1 MQLTSQTM
9 KDLFQH
15 FFDAEVA
22 VLANILFPKANATI
36 RFSSLTPTTFDRSRS
51 VWGSSGV
58 KMQRFSGARNGS
70 AAITNI

>member
-22 VLANILFPKANATI
+22 VLANILFPKANATVDLV
-36 RFSSLTPTTFDRSRS
+36 RSLRRPSTAVGRRGE
-51 VWGSSGV
+51 VV
-58 KMQRFSGARNGS
+58 A
-70 AAITNI
+70 